1 MAANGLTPIRV
12 VIGCDNAGHAYKE
25 ALKETMKKHSG
36 VSEVIDVG
44 VNDPKDGNAY
54 PNIAVDAARK
64 IKNGEVGIHLFP
76 TTLSCMA
83 HTDSLRRPTAHS

>member
-1 MAANGLTPIRV
+1 MASNGLTPIRV
-12 VIGCDNAGHAYKE
+12 VIGCDNAGHTYKE
-25 ALKETMKKHSG
+25 ALKEVMKKHSG

-64 IKNGEVGIHLFP
+64 IKNGEVCVPLSAATLLFV
-76 TTLSCMA
+76 
-83 HTDSLRRPTAHS
+83 

>member
-1 MAANGLTPIRV
+1 MSSNGTLKPIRV

-25 ALKETMKKHSG
+25 ALKQVIEKHNG

-44 VNDPKDGNAY
+44 VKDPKDGNAY

-64 IKNGEVGIHLFP
+64 VKNGEVRSPSSQSFTSDSSSSL
-76 TTLSCMA
+76 TLPS
-83 HTDSLRRPTAHS
+83 

>member
-1 MAANGLTPIRV
+1 MTSNGSLKPIRV
-12 VIGCDNAGHAYKE
+12 VIGCDNAGHSYKE
-25 ALKETMKKHSG
+25 ALKQVIQKHNG

-64 IKNGEVGIHLFP
+64 IKAGEVSALP
-76 TTLSCMA
+76 LKSV
-83 HTDSLRRPTAHS
+83 